1 MIACFVHRASC
12 SIVPLLCF
20 TSFRG
25 ISHPLST
32 SSPTCRPPITASGE
46 ESDALTALRQPS
58 AHIGRCDERVA
69 VDHVRSTLARR
80 GMHVPIASLERALLT
95 PVVHFSAEQ
104 QRALLGG
111 AADLLMKNPFA
122 EAETKKEGKAKP
134 KKKAAAKKKKK

>member
-1 MIACFVHRASC
+1 MRVSPPPPF
-12 SIVPLLCF
+12 PLPA
-20 TSFRG
+20 
-25 ISHPLST
+25 H
-32 SSPTCRPPITASGE
+32 AGE
-46 ESDALTALRQPS
+46 EVDALSSLRQPS
-58 AHIGRCDERVA
+58 AHIGRSDERVA

-80 GMHVPIASLERALLT
+80 GLHVPIASLERALLT